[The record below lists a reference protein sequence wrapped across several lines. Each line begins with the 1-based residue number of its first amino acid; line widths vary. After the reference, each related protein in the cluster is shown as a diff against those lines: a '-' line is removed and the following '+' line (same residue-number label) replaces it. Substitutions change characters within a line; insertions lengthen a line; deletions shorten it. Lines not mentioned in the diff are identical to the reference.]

1 LTVNNL
7 DVIAKGEAGR
17 GEIRGDRAVMNKQH
31 DDYKVVPY
39 SKLRRLLAVMLRAL
53 QRKPMMHFLIEVDV
67 TRARQYI
74 RDHKAHT
81 GEALSFTAF
90 LITCLAQAV
99 EEHKAVQAYRQGSK
113 HLVLFEDVDVE
124 TQIERDVAG
133 HPQNISY
140 IVRAANSKTFR
151 EIHHEIRAAQVE
163 DVEKARVGA
172 KALQWLL
179 FLPTWLFRFLYRM
192 RGPHVLKQYGG
203 TVGTAA
209 VGMFEGGAGWAI
221 PIGHPQSLMMTVG
234 GIGLKPGV
242 VDGRIAI
249 RDYLSLTISLDH
261 EIIDGA
267 PAARF
272 TRRLKEL
279 IEAGYALIEQEGV
292 LSEPLPVPDAS
303 K

>member
-1 LTVNNL
+1 V
-7 DVIAKGEAGR
+7 R
-17 GEIRGDRAVMNKQH
+17 NKQH
-31 DDYKVVPY
+31 ADYQVVPY
-39 SKLRRLLAVMLRAL
+39 PKLRRLLAVMLHAL
-53 QRKPMMHFLIEVDV
+53 QRKPMMHFLLEVDV

-74 RDHKAHT
+74 QEYKAST

-90 LITCLAQAV
+90 LIACLAKAV
-99 EEHKAVQAYRQGSK
+99 DEHKAVQVYRQGSK

-133 HPQNISY
+133 HSQNITY
-140 IVRAANSKTFR
+140 IIRAANRKTFR
-151 EIHHEIRAAQVE
+151 EIHREIRAAQVE
-163 DVEKARVGA
+163 NVAKARVGS

-179 FLPTWLFRFLYRM
+179 FLPTLLFRFLYGV
-192 RGPHVLKQYGG
+192 RGPHMLKQYGG

-234 GIGLKPGV
+234 GIGVKPGV
-242 VDGRIAI
+242 VDGDIAI
-249 RDYLSLTISLDH
+249 RDYLSLTISFDH

-279 IEAGYALIEQEGV
+279 IEGGHGLIEQEEA
-292 LSEPLPVPDAS
+292 LSEPLPAHDAFR
-303 K
+303 